1 MVPGSQLSTTRKG
14 VDKVD
19 RRKAPPITDAV
30 HFDLHLKPYT
40 KLTLK
45 NGIKVYAV
53 EAGPEEVMSV
63 EWVFYAGN
71 WYEDRNLVAAST
83 NLLLK
88 NGTSSKTAFQINE
101 HFEYYG
107 SYLNRSCHS
116 ETATM
121 TLHCLTKHINEL
133 LPVVRELLTD
143 SVFPEEELAI
153 ARQNMKQRLKV
164 NLKKSDFV
172 AGRLI
177 DVYLYGENH
186 PYGRY
191 SSDDAIDA
199 LTRDEL
205 LQFYKKCYLE
215 GQFVMF
221 VAGRLPANLE
231 RLLNDQF
238 GDLSNKS
245 VTENQ
250 FAITPA
256 MENKFRITNDPDGV
270 QGSIR
275 MAMPFVNRHHPD
287 YLPAQVLNTLLGG
300 FFGSRLMANI
310 REDKGFTYGI
320 HSYFQNHMHNVAWMI
335 STEAGKDVCEATIAE
350 VYKEMNLLREEPVDE
365 EELLLVKNYLIGT
378 ALGDLD
384 GPFHIIARWKSIIL
398 NKLEENYFD
407 RSIDIIKKITPG
419 QIQELA
425 VKYLKPEDCY
435 ELVVV

>member
-1 MVPGSQLSTTRKG
+1 MSSQQKTRVKRPSCVPR
-14 VDKVD
+14 
-19 RRKAPPITDAV
+19 A
-30 HFDLHLKPYT
+30 
-40 KLTLK
+40 
-45 NGIKVYAV
+45 
-53 EAGPEEVMSV
+53 
-63 EWVFYAGN
+63 
-71 WYEDRNLVAAST
+71 
-83 NLLLK
+83 
-88 NGTSSKTAFQINE
+88 
-101 HFEYYG
+101 
-107 SYLNRSCHS
+107 
-116 ETATM
+116 
-121 TLHCLTKHINEL
+121 
-133 LPVVRELLTD
+133 LTD

-407 RSIDIIKKITPG
+407 RSVDIIKKISPG

-425 VKYLKPEDCY
+425 VKYLNPENCY
-435 ELVVV
+435 ELIVV